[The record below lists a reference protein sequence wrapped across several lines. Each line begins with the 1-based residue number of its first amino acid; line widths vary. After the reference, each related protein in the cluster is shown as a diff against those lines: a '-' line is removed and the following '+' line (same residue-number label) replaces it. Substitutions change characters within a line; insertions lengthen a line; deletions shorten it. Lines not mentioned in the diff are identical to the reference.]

1 MIYKIYYVYD
11 KINKKYYYDFCK
23 DNISKIELDTNI
35 RRHYKNYKDNKS
47 YNNEFS
53 DLFKNMYL
61 EQVKYPKKYQ
71 NKSIKKKKEII
82 GYSIDTHILNI
93 KSNKRHDIYNNLNE
107 EDKLTYKSNKKVIK
121 DKLKELKLD
130 YKNQIEEEY
139 KEYLDLENDND
150 NTIRDFID
158 NILYKNKYLSIDY
171 SLGNYSYID
180 DYILDNI
187 NDIYL
192 EYITNKH
199 ILQDKIT
206 NLLSLSEE
214 DLNNIKLLNN
224 KVIKDKKFYKIGFI
238 IDTDKYNTD
247 KKYYAVSNTY
257 WNNNKEGYTKYFR
270 ADTRKDMRI
279 IFNKYINDKV
289 NKKGDKI
296 IKNTKNIYDP
306 NKKCICDIC
315 GKPYTYKNKQQHLK
329 SKKCIKISEELKN
342 RDNNIID
349 NKDPDIYNIRQ
360 FFSPNP
366 KNIN

>member
-61 EQVKYPKKYQ
+61 EQVKYPKKYH

-93 KSNKRHDIYNNLNE
+93 KSNKRNEIYNNLNE

-121 DKLKELKLD
+121 DKLKELKID
-130 YKNQIEEEY
+130 FKKQIEEEY
-139 KEYLDLENDND
+139 DDYLELENDND
-150 NTIRDFID
+150 NKIRDFID

-180 DYILDNI
+180 DYILDN
-187 NDIYL
+187 
-192 EYITNKH
+192 
-199 ILQDKIT
+199 
-206 NLLSLSEE
+206 
-214 DLNNIKLLNN
+214 
-224 KVIKDKKFYKIGFI
+224 
-238 IDTDKYNTD
+238 
-247 KKYYAVSNTY
+247 
-257 WNNNKEGYTKYFR
+257 
-270 ADTRKDMRI
+270 
-279 IFNKYINDKV
+279 INDKV